1 MLHCV
6 FSAAWC
12 YTIAVWTSFGSGRSS
27 AVTRRRQPVTDIL
40 FITGLESW
48 SSVHK
53 NRMRFNHDV
62 A

>member
-40 FITGLESW
+40 FITGKL
-48 SSVHK
+48 
-53 NRMRFNHDV
+53 
-62 A
+62 